1 MLFLSSLTAAL
12 DFLFDRM
19 FAFLYNNETT
29 HGTEGHMC
37 QLESSQQSELLHTST
52 SLPPSFEL

>member
-19 FAFLYNNETT
+19 FAFLYNETSN
-29 HGTEGHMC
+29 GTDGHIC
-37 QLESSQQSELLHTST
+37 QLELSKQSELLHAST